1 MPQSSASLNMKAAGL
16 AFIDVFHILGRIS
29 ETISKKFSDD
39 APRTTG
45 SASSFHSANTLPSFS
60 RIGCLL
66 VSCATGCIVV
76 LYMLA
81 YVVTLCS
88 LGLSRRRTVS

>member
-1 MPQSSASLNMKAAGL
+1 MKRRNKKAVALEYGQEAQPTVVAA
-16 AFIDVFHILGRIS
+16 AEHR
-29 ETISKKFSDD
+29 
-39 APRTTG
+39 
-45 SASSFHSANTLPSFS
+45 
-60 RIGCLL
+60 
-66 VSCATGCIVV
+66 GCIVV